1 MRGYIP
7 LTRIIT
13 IENGTN
19 MFRRLLVAIIVTA
32 YGCFIFMSDVLA
44 QDVINVQPKVE
55 TPAVISEGD
64 AADDPAIW
72 VDQTNPLNS
81 KIYGTDKDSGIYTYD
96 IEGNELQYFSLGL
109 INNVDVRS
117 GLNHFAF
124 ESVLA
129 GTRLD
134 DNSLIMIPIDDQGL
148 LVIDELIFYPTAF
161 NTIYGTCLGV
171 INDELY
177 MYVSDEETFQIIEYK
192 IAEFS
197 PSDITQNRVFSTQ
210 SVSEGCVVD
219 QVNFRLFYSQED
231 DANGI
236 RSVALKEGQPSAVV
250 IEDGVSRGGRLVA
263 DSEGLTVI
271 YLENRELLLASAQ
284 DNNAYFI
291 YDITDNGSQF
301 IDSFIITDNPLLS
314 IDGVQETDG
323 IDAYYGN
330 FGEVF
335 PSGIFIA
342 QDGENETNEN
352 QNFKYVSLAD
362 VLSSLHL

>member
-1 MRGYIP
+1 MIREFCI
-7 LTRIIT
+7 
-13 IENGTN
+13 
-19 MFRRLLVAIIVTA
+19 AIVILIYFWIVQDA
-32 YGCFIFMSDVLA
+32 FA
-44 QDVINVQPKVE
+44 QDPIVVLSRVE
-55 TPAVISEGD
+55 TPPVVSEGD

-72 VDQTNPLNS
+72 VDNANPINS

-96 IEGNELQYFSLGL
+96 LEGNELQYFSLGL

-117 GLNHFAF
+117 GLDHYAF

-134 DNSLIMIPIDDQGL
+134 DNSLVIIPIDERGL
-148 LVIDELIFYPTAF
+148 LDIDEMINYSTAY
-161 NTIYGTCLGV
+161 NTIYGTCLGL

-177 MYVSDEETFQIIEYK
+177 MYVSDEESFQIIEYK
-192 IAEFS
+192 IAELS
-197 PSDITQNRVFSTQ
+197 PLGITPNRVFSTQ

-231 DANGI
+231 EANGI
-236 RSVALKEGQPSAVV
+236 RSVALNDTQPTPVV
-250 IEDGVSRGGRLVA
+250 IEDGISRGGRLVA

-271 YLENRELLLASAQ
+271 YLDNMELLLASAQ
-284 DNNAYFI
+284 DNNAYFV
-291 YDITDNGSQF
+291 YDITGNESHF
-301 IDSFIITDNPLLS
+301 INSFIISENPLLS

-323 IDAYYGN
+323 IDAYFGN

-335 PSGIFIA
+335 PNGIFIA
-342 QDGENETNEN
+342 QDGENELNQN